1 MKVWRKNIPS
11 NRRAWAEAWD
21 RQEHGDGHS
30 VGCGDPRATW
40 HQVRLKRHPEPG
52 GTGLSGGR

>member
-1 MKVWRKNIPS
+1 MGRS
-11 NRRAWAEAWD
+11 LGQTGAGFSE
-21 RQEHGDGHS
+21 EHGDGHS